1 MREMQMSK
9 TLELRKHIKSILDEF
24 TVSYYI
30 DSHDEAEYPYL
41 CFEMRLISSENNKS
55 SYILEI
61 NAWSKENTVVIDE
74 IMDAVEKK
82 LNFYKHVDE
91 NLLISTYKGQNR
103 EFLEDSDKTIR
114 RIREQFEMQVY
125 ERS

>member
-1 MREMQMSK
+1 MSR
-9 TLELRKHIKSILDEF
+9 TMELRKHIKAILDEYA
-24 TVSYYI
+24 TSYYVNASDKAI
-30 DSHDEAEYPYL
+30 YPYL
-41 CFEMRLISSENNKS
+41 CYEMRVINSEDNKS

-103 EFLEDSDKTIR
+103 EFVEDNDKTIK